1 MYDVSENFITQS
13 HSPVQRYALRGT
25 IGSVALTEANVLKK
39 SLSITAQSTKKDF
52 NIGYAFVSE
61 LNATFINVN
70 INKYDWVGKTIS
82 LEIGLKVGNA
92 YEYVTMQ
99 DFIISEANI
108 TSSGV
113 VVKAYDYM
121 TKFDKTFPYDQLTGT
136 IEDVLEL
143 VCDECGVDLE
153 DLTSVNKDYNV
164 TLSQENDCE
173 TYRDVIYWIAQ
184 ALGGFATIN
193 RDNKLEI
200 RLYGNTA
207 VDTLEAKDRL
217 PGKYGEYVTN
227 YNGVYITAGDTVE
240 YYGSEEA
247 GSTLKLGS
255 NPFLQSNKNVRQAV
269 AQNIVTYLANI
280 TYVPFKVQIP
290 TAFHYDLGDV
300 LSLEGGLGDSTKLFC
315 IQSITM
321 TYDGLCTLQGFGD
334 DPTSKVN
341 SKSDKSIQGLL
352 NSVKTNEMAF
362 YELTNASIIRVA
374 PNTKKRVARL
384 RMASKTNTRIQIHI
398 EINLQ
403 AEDTD
408 DNDITIATIEYT
420 ASGEIQEL
428 HPKETYIDGYHVLH
442 LMYIMAVEAN
452 WTNYFIVD
460 ISAESGS
467 LLIDRGAVKVF
478 ASGLGLVGDGTW
490 DGSFDLEDMV
500 SPITLDKITVATV
513 NDNLVLALDGPI
525 TIVANDTVDVI
536 TLDKISTADNVTD
549 STHFGDY
556 LSELTWGDVD
566 EYTWG
571 AIMDNYSWG
580 NPTE

>member
-1 MYDVSENFITQS
+1 MYDVSENFIDQS

-25 IGSVALTEANVLKK
+25 IGSVQITEANVLKK
-39 SLSITAQSTKKDF
+39 SLSVDMQATKKDF
-52 NIGYAFVSE
+52 NIGYAYTSE

-70 INKYDWVGKTIS
+70 IPKYSWKGKSID

-92 YEYVTMQ
+92 YEYVPLQ
-99 DFIISEANI
+99 SFVINEANI
-108 TSSGV
+108 TASGV

-121 TKFDKTFPYDQLTGT
+121 TKFDKPFPYTQLAGT

-143 VCDECGVDLE
+143 ICTECDVDLE
-153 DLTSVNKDYNV
+153 TLTNINKDYHV
-164 TLSQENDCE
+164 SLSQENDCE
-173 TYRDVIYWIAQ
+173 TYRDVIYWLAQ

-200 RLYGNTA
+200 RIYGNTSA
-207 VDTLEAKDRL
+207 DTLEAKDRL

-227 YNGVYITAGDTVE
+227 YNGVYITVGDLVE

-247 GSTLKLGS
+247 GSTLKLGA
-255 NPFLQSNKNVRQAV
+255 NPFLQDNKNVRQSVMA
-269 AQNIVTYLANI
+269 NIVTMLANVQ
-280 TYVPFKVQIP
+280 YVPFKVQIP

-300 LSLEGGLGDSTKLFC
+300 LSLEGGVGDSTKLFC
-315 IQSITM
+315 IQSISFK
-321 TYDGLCTLQGFGD
+321 YDGLCTIQGYGD

-362 YELTNASIIRVA
+362 YELTNAAIIRVA

-420 ASGEIQEL
+420 ASGEVQEL
-428 HPKETYIDGYHVLH
+428 HPQETYIDGYHVLH

-452 WTNYFIVD
+452 WTNYFVVD

-467 LLIDRGAVKVF
+467 LLIDRGAVKIF

-490 DGSFDLEDMV
+490 DGAFDLEDTV
-500 SPITLDKITVATV
+500 SPITLDKITVITV
-513 NDNLVLALDGPI
+513 NDNLVLAFDVPI
-525 TIVANDTVDVI
+525 TIVASDTVDVI
-536 TLDKISTADNVTD
+536 TLDKISTADNISD
-549 STHFGDY
+549 EMHFGDY
-556 LSELTWGDVD
+556 LSELTWGDVA

-571 AIMDNYSWG
+571 AVMDNYSWG

>member
-1 MYDVSENFITQS
+1 MYDVSQNFIDQS
-13 HSPVQRYALRGT
+13 HSPVQRYALRGY
-25 IGSVALTEANVLKK
+25 IGNVQITEANVLKK
-39 SLSITAQSTKKDF
+39 SLSIDMQATKKDF
-52 NIGYAFVSE
+52 NLGYAYTSE
-61 LNATFINVN
+61 LNATFLNVN
-70 INKYDWVGKTIS
+70 IPKYSWKGKTIN

-92 YEYVTMQ
+92 FEYVPLQ
-99 DFIISEANI
+99 SFVINEANI
-108 TSSGV
+108 TASGV

-121 TKFDKTFPYDQLTGT
+121 TKFDKTFPYTQLTGT

-143 VCDECGVDLE
+143 ICTECDVDLE
-153 DLTSVNKDYNV
+153 TLTNINKDYHV

-173 TYRDVIYWIAQ
+173 TYRDVIYWLAQ
-184 ALGGFATIN
+184 ILGGFATIN

-200 RLYGNTA
+200 RVYGNTS
-207 VDTLEAKDRL
+207 VDTLEPKDRL

-240 YYGSEEA
+240 YYGAEES

-255 NPFLQSNKNVRQAV
+255 NPFLQDNRNVRQLVMANV
-269 AQNIVTYLANI
+269 VTMLANVQ
-280 TYVPFKVQIP
+280 YVPFKVQIP
-290 TAFHYDLGDV
+290 TAFHYDLADV
-300 LSLEGGLGDSTKLFC
+300 LILEDGLGDSTKQFC
-315 IQSITM
+315 IQSISFK
-321 TYDGLCTLQGFGD
+321 YDGLCTIQGYGD

-362 YELTNASIIRVA
+362 YELTNAAIINVA

-384 RMASKTNTRIQIHI
+384 KMASKTSTRIQIHI

-403 AEDTD
+403 SEDTD
-408 DNDITIATIEYT
+408 DDDITRAIIEYT
-420 ASGEIQEL
+420 ASGEVQEL
-428 HPKETYIDGYHVLH
+428 HPQETYIDGYHVLH

-452 WTNYFIVD
+452 WTDYFVID

-467 LLIDRGAVKVF
+467 LLIDRGAVKIF

-490 DGSFDLEDMV
+490 DGALDLEDEV
-500 SPITLDKITVATV
+500 PLIDIPTILVKDI
-513 NDNLVLALDGPI
+513 NDNVSLVLGEPI
-525 TIVANDTVDVI
+525 RIVASDT
-536 TLDKISTADNVTD
+536 TSNISINGVQVNSDVTD

-556 LSELTWGDVD
+556 LSELTWGDVA

-571 AIMDNYSWG
+571 AVMDNYSWG
-580 NPTE
+580 NPVE